1 MRLSCTSTMVPGKS
15 LTEKARNL
23 SRWGY
28 EGIAVFVDY
37 VDWYQELLS
46 LEECTGVVP
55 CEFAFGDGIY
65 GHLMDRD
72 PDIRKKSRDMY
83 KLAARISGEIGAV
96 TELEFEYGPQSPL
109 PLFHPYAGTG
119 GTFKRHKRENAPGRN
134 QPLRKSLFKQ
144 HQGLQGYSWVPWLKG
159 GRCPGG
165 FLPYVH

>member
-37 VDWYQELLS
+37 VDWNQELYQELLS

-109 PLFHPYAGTG
+109 PLFHPYAKNN
-119 GTFKRHKRENAPGRN
+119 FSES
-134 QPLRKSLFKQ
+134 Q
-144 HQGLQGYSWVPWLKG
+144 
-159 GRCPGG
+159 
-165 FLPYVH
+165 